1 MKNSK
6 LIDVKTLVLLGV
18 LSAFSSV
25 LMFFPHFPIFPP
37 PANFL
42 DVDFS
47 DVPALFAAV
56 TINPFAGIIVVFIK
70 NLIHLCFTHTF
81 GIGELSNLI
90 LGTVF
95 SLSAGLLSRYTF
107 RNVVMKKKLLFVL
120 PVSVV
125 IVTVIAMISNYFL
138 VLPAYAHIMGWSGNL
153 EMLKFIAV
161 WILPFNLIKAT
172 LQVIV
177 FYLLYRGIYPYIQK
191 RLYY

>member
-6 LIDVKTLVLLGV
+6 MIDVKTLALLGI

-56 TINPFAGIIVVFIK
+56 TINPLAGIIIVFIK
-70 NLIHLCFTHTF
+70 NLIHVFFTQTF
-81 GIGELSNLI
+81 GIGEISNLI

-95 SLSAGLLSRYTF
+95 SISAGYLSKYTF
-107 RNVVMKKKLLFVL
+107 RKVVMKKKLLFVL
-120 PVSVV
+120 PLSVL
-125 IVTVIAMISNYFL
+125 IVTVIAMISNYFF
-138 VLPAYAHIMGWSGNL
+138 VLPAYAHVMGWSDNL
-153 EMLKFIAV
+153 EMLKFVAI